1 MQFEQFFTK
10 KAFTGINS
18 LLIVKKN
25 TQLDKRL
32 LIKIRFNFMIRGQEE
47 AYANEKIIRSF
58 INYVT
63 GTRRLW
69 Q

>member
-1 MQFEQFFTK
+1 
-10 KAFTGINS
+10 
-18 LLIVKKN
+18 
-25 TQLDKRL
+25 
-32 LIKIRFNFMIRGQEE
+32 MIRGQEE

-58 INYVT
+58 INNVT

>member
-1 MQFEQFFTK
+1 M
-10 KAFTGINS
+10 
-18 LLIVKKN
+18 KKN

-32 LIKIRFNFMIRGQEE
+32 LIKSRFNFMIRGQEE

-58 INYVT
+58 INNVT